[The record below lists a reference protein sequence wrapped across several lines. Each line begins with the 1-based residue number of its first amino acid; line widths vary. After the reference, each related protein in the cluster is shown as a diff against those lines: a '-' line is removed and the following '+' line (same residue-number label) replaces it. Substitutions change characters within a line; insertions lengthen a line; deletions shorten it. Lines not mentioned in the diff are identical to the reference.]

1 MGKLEI
7 MLKWLWFV
15 LMLAIGFMMGYFAKS
30 WVYEDICLDLGG
42 GKNPNGYPICV
53 IEKGSL

>member
-1 MGKLEI
+1 MP
-7 MLKWLWFV
+7 KWLWFV
-15 LMLAIGFMMGYFAKS
+15 LTLAIGFMTGYFTKS

-53 IEKGSL
+53 IEKEISKS